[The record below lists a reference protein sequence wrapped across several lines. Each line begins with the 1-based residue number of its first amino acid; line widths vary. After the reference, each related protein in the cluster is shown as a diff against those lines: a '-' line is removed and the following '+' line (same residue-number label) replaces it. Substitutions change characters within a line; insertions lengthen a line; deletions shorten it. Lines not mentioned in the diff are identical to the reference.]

1 MPKEDWRHG
10 RTTAF
15 QDVASSTLWCHP
27 LMICSSP
34 VRGPIRSNFDTVRQ
48 FQIQHVWVPFL
59 LSKSAKIMNTN
70 QCCKYL
76 IFFVSSLLT
85 LYRHPNICLRWYFW
99 TKPTRTCLKQTPNLG
114 TYLFRC
120 LGWSQTIYHYLGG
133 NTPPISTEMLP
144 SNLPVQ
150 FRDIDL

>member
-70 QCCKYL
+70 QCCKYSRNGTS
-76 IFFVSSLLT
+76 IFLF
-85 LYRHPNICLRWYFW
+85 RHFSPYIDIQNICLRWYFW

-120 LGWSQTIYHYLGG
+120 LGWSQTIYHYLVGEHPTHF
-133 NTPPISTEMLP
+133 NRNAT
-144 SNLPVQ
+144 
-150 FRDIDL
+150 F